1 MTQAAPGEWSAAEL
15 QQASCCALLALLGA
29 RVRVACEG
37 GACLEGLLY
46 SVDPETRTLLLLE
59 VRACAG
65 CALPPPLTLPRG
77 TLLRARSS
85 HAAKTGCTRPPCS
98 W

>member
-1 MTQAAPGEWSAAEL
+1 MAHAAPGEWPAAEL
-15 QQASCCALLALLGA
+15 QHASCCALLALLGA

-59 VRACAG
+59 VRARGG
-65 CALPPPLTLPRG
+65 CALPPTL
-77 TLLRARSS
+77 TLLRRTPLRALSRR
-85 HAAKTGCTRPPCS
+85 TEQTRCTRRLCS
-98 W
+98 